1 MDTTFPDIIGQ
12 ESAKR
17 VLNFHIGGFKATKVM
32 PHLMFVAPKGCGKTT
47 FAKSVART
55 LKGIDDAKRY
65 FEINCSTI
73 KNVKQF
79 FNQLVIPLMQDR
91 DATILFDEA
100 SEIPKDV
107 SMAML
112 TILNPNSEN
121 RTSFSFEDY
130 TVDFDFSRL
139 SFMFATTET
148 QSVFHALMDR
158 LERVD
163 LEEYSI
169 DEMGQIVALN
179 LDIDI
184 QQGTLRDIAGVLR
197 GNARAAQK
205 MAQKIVSYC
214 KQNNVKRFDFTHWAE
229 LVKILSVHPLG
240 LNVTEIQLL
249 RILKDNK
256 DCSLT
261 NLSAKTGISKQA
273 VQRDFEI
280 YLQKHSLM
288 EITTAGR
295 NITAKGLDYL
305 KLLDSDQAWFSWNDY
320 STPAEIN
327 A

>member
-17 VLNFHIGGFKATKVM
+17 VLDFHIGGFKSTKVM

-47 FAKSVART
+47 LAKAVART

-79 FNQLVIPLMQDR
+79 FNQLVIPIMQDR

-130 TVDFDFSRL
+130 TVDFEVRRL

-179 LDIDI
+179 LDLDI
-184 QQGTLRDIAGVLR
+184 EPKTLRDIAGVLR

-205 MAQKIVSYC
+205 MAHKIKSYC
-214 KQNNVKRFDFTHWAE
+214 SQKNIKRFNSIHWQDFSI
-229 LVKILSVHPLG
+229 ILNIFPLG
-240 LNVTEIQLL
+240 LNVTEFQLL
-249 RILKDNK
+249 NILKDNK

-305 KLLDSDQAWFSWNDY
+305 KLINLNDSDY

>member
-1 MDTTFPDIIGQ
+1 MDTTTFPDIIGQ

-17 VLNFHIGGFKATKVM
+17 VLDFHIGGFKATSVM

-47 FAKSVART
+47 MAKAVART

-169 DEMGQIVALN
+169 EEMGQIVALN

-184 QQGTLRDIAGVLR
+184 DPKTLQDIASVLR

-205 MAQKIVSYC
+205 MAHKIESYC
-214 KQNNVKRFDFTHWAE
+214 SQKKVKRFDSTHWKE
-229 LVKILSVHPLG
+229 LSRILNIFALG

-249 RILKDNK
+249 NILKDHK

-261 NLSAKTGISKQA
+261 NLSAKTGISKA
-273 VQRDFEI
+273 AIQRDFEI

-305 KLLDSDQAWFSWNDY
+305 KLIA
-320 STPAEIN
+320 
-327 A
+327 

>member
-12 ESAKR
+12 QSAKR
-17 VLNFHIGGFKATKVM
+17 VLDFHIGGFKATKVM

-47 FAKSVART
+47 MAKAVART

-121 RTSFSFEDY
+121 MTSFSFEDY

-169 DEMGQIVALN
+169 DEMGQIVAMN
-179 LDIDI
+179 LQIDI
-184 QQGTLRDIAGVLR
+184 EPKTLRDIAGVLR

-205 MAQKIVSYC
+205 MAHKIVSYS
-214 KQNNVKRFDFTHWAE
+214 KQNHVRRFDATHWQD
-229 LVKILSVHPLG
+229 LSRILNIFPLG

-305 KLLDSDQAWFSWNDY
+305 KLLDGNDFS
-320 STPAEIN
+320 SPSEIN

>member
-1 MDTTFPDIIGQ
+1 MVTTEFPDIIGQ
-12 ESAKR
+12 SNAKR
-17 VLNFHIGGFKATKVM
+17 VLDFFCNGFKQTSIM

-47 FAKSVART
+47 MAKATARR
-55 LKGIDDAKRY
+55 LKVINNDKRY

-79 FNQLVIPLMQDR
+79 FNQLVIPYMQDR
-91 DATILFDEA
+91 DATILFDEC

-107 SMAML
+107 SMALL
-112 TILNPNSEN
+112 TILNPNPDN
-121 RTSFSFEDY
+121 QTSFTLEDY
-130 TVDFDFSRL
+130 TVDFDFRRL

-163 LEEYSI
+163 LEEYTL
-169 DEMGQIVALN
+169 DEMGKIVKLN
-179 LDIDI
+179 LDLDI
-184 QQGTLRDIAGVLR
+184 EPKALEEIASVLR

-205 MAQKIVSYC
+205 MAQKIESYC
-214 KQNNVKRFDFTHWAE
+214 KQNHITRFAYSDWQK
-229 LVKILSVHPLG
+229 LGKILSIYPLG
-240 LNVTEIQLL
+240 LNITEIILL
-249 RILKDNK
+249 NILKDNK

-288 EITTAGR
+288 DITTAGR
-295 NITAKGLDYL
+295 NITAKGMEYL
-305 KLLDSDQAWFSWNDY
+305 KKLA
-320 STPAEIN
+320 
-327 A
+327 